1 MVLSTNDS
9 DALDEVWFVLSK
21 AIGSGSNSEIRSAL
35 KYVSPFLAYRQNCGL
50 SDQEHGSALP
60 QHLHT
65 PFHAQTERND
75 PRSDFLVVLTR
86 RQRERPEAPT
96 TCTS

>member
-35 KYVSPFLAYRQNCGL
+35 KYVSLFLAYRQNCGL
-50 SDQEHGSALP
+50 SD
-60 QHLHT
+60 
-65 PFHAQTERND
+65 
-75 PRSDFLVVLTR
+75 
-86 RQRERPEAPT
+86 
-96 TCTS
+96 